1 VLRLAVFPIHHV
13 ADPEPADEPLV
24 FRNRHVIFF
33 YHLGRLA
40 PLTWHS
46 MTQVQIDIRPF
57 VADDAMTWR
66 TIRLEALANAP
77 EAFGQTL
84 EHAEK
89 QPIEAYRQTVSG
101 PFPPFAAFDGA
112 KAVGTAGF
120 YILGGPKMSHRG
132 VLWGMYVSPTHRSQG
147 IGRKLIGSVINHAR
161 ERVEQIHLHVV
172 TTNTAAYNLYRSMGF
187 VAYGIEPRALR
198 HAGRDYDEAMMV
210 LMIEPL

>member
-1 VLRLAVFPIHHV
+1 MFGEDNDANRPVCGCTV
-13 ADPEPADEPLV
+13 ARNGMTPA
-24 FRNRHVIFF
+24 
-33 YHLGRLA
+33 
-40 PLTWHS
+40 
-46 MTQVQIDIRPF
+46 QIDIRAF
-57 VADDAMTWR
+57 AADDAATWR

-77 EAFGQTL
+77 EAFGQAL
-84 EHAEK
+84 EHAER
-89 QPIEAYRQTVSG
+89 QPIDDFRQTVSG

-132 VLWGMYVSPTHRSQG
+132 VLWGMYVSPTHRRQG
-147 IGRKLIGSVINHAR
+147 IGRKLIASVISRAR

-210 LMIEPL
+210 LMIDNPL